1 MQTEKQIIGAWGE
14 NEAVSYLRKKGY
26 TVFERNFR
34 TRAGELD
41 IIAWHEKKHFGKT
54 LVFVEVKTRSYGEG
68 SAERATNYQKLS
80 NLFLAAR
87 TFCLIKKISL
97 DITPI
102 QFEQVSIYRKNEV
115 VDRIYHNI
123 IPVD

>member
-14 NEAVSYLRKKGY
+14 NQAVSFLKKKGY
-26 TVFERNFR
+26 SVVERNFR

-54 LVFVEVKTRSYGEG
+54 LVFVEVKTRSYGQG
-68 SAERATNYQKLS
+68 SAERATDYQKLS

-87 TFCLIKKISL
+87 AFCLTKKISL
-97 DITPI
+97 DNTPI
-102 QFEQVSIYRKNEV
+102 QFEQVSVYGKNGIV
-115 VDRIYHNI
+115 NRISHNI
-123 IPVD
+123 IPVE